1 MSLMEAV
8 TNVVVGFGIALL
20 TQLLLFP
27 TLGVHLETRQNVF
40 IAAVFTAVSLI
51 RSFVLRRTFEALR
64 VRKLQ
69 TRPPPCG
76 Q

>member
-1 MSLMEAV
+1 MSLAEAIA
-8 TNVVVGFGIALL
+8 NVVAGYIIALI

-27 TLGVHLETRQNVF
+27 VLGLHLETPQNVF

-64 VRKLQ
+64 VRKCP
-69 TRPPPCG
+69 RP
-76 Q
+76 